1 MRRSA
6 RVIAACSLV
15 TLATLAAAC
24 GSGTGSAKSNSTA
37 TTTPASG
44 AKAADVPGVGTGVT
58 DRQITLGVSLID
70 FQCIPK
76 NFVDSIYVN
85 QPQAYKAFINDINQ
99 NGGINGRKIKPVFKF
114 ICPLQPAGAVS
125 ACTALTDDSQVFA
138 VIGSMYDPTGDAQ
151 LCIAKQHKTVLITD
165 GLTQEMLAKAPPALL
180 LTPGITSDRSLKV
193 IMSLVK
199 SQHIL
204 DHKKVAVLTETTA
217 TQRVKDVVDPA
228 LQAIGVETGSK
239 AVLSIA
245 GSDTTS
251 AQAQL
256 DSFIEKWKT
265 EHVNALIMVGAA
277 SSSKQFVDKI
287 KAAIPDMQLIAD
299 TTAVAEGGQDDV
311 KAHVVPNPYDGIITA
326 EGRIHLEHSQTPN
339 YTYCKTI
346 FEKQTGIKIPLPNVV
361 VKLPNGQQNNIY
373 GNAEDACSYVTMFAD
388 IAGRVGKNLNN
399 ANWTTTVNNF
409 GKVKVMNTDW
419 ATIHA
424 GKYDADDTYGLV
436 AFDPSIKPNGDW
448 RHVTQVKD
456 VSGG

>member
-6 RVIAACSLV
+6 RAIAVCGLLSV
-15 TLATLAAAC
+15 TMLATAC
-24 GSGTGSAKSNSTA
+24 GSGSVKSISSPTTIQSA
-37 TTTPASG
+37 PPV
-44 AKAADVPGVGTGVT
+44 ADTPGVGTGVT
-58 DRQITLGVSLID
+58 DSTITLGISLID
-70 FQCIPK
+70 FACIPK
-76 NFVDSIYVN
+76 SFVDSIYVN
-85 QPQAYKAFINDINQ
+85 QPQAYNAYINDINQ
-99 NGGINGRKIKPVFKF
+99 KGGINGRKIRPVYKF

-125 ACTALTDDSQVFA
+125 ACTSLTDDSKVFA

-165 GLTQEMLAKAPPALL
+165 GLTQEMLDKAPPALL

-217 TQRVKDVVDPA
+217 TARVKAVVDPA
-228 LQAIGVETGSK
+228 LQSIGVETGSE

-245 GSDTTS
+245 GADTTG

-256 DSFIEKWKT
+256 DSFLEKWKT

-299 TTAVAEGGQDDV
+299 TTAVETGGQDDV
-311 KAHVVPNPYDGIITA
+311 KAHVEPNPYDGIITA

-399 ANWTTTVNNF
+399 ANWTAKVNVF
-409 GKVKVMNTDW
+409 GKVRVMNTDF
-419 ATIHA
+419 ASLHA

-436 AFDPSIKPNGDW
+436 AFDPKIPPDGDW
-448 RHVTQVKD
+448 RHVTPVEN